1 MKTLYWLRS
10 DLRTQENQ
18 ALEVFLKQS
27 HGELVYAETKSSWA
41 WSIPKRKLRDGA
53 LLDLEVRLKK
63 KIIRLETTLIDYLKS
78 TPAPELIL
86 WTKESAL
93 WERQEEEEVKKWCQT
108 AGVKFE
114 EFDQHTL
121 VSEADL
127 PFALESMPFV
137 FTDFKNKLGKFSVHT
152 SSEVISDEFSP
163 GGESEALKRLRTYFW
178 ETKAVSH
185 YKETRNGM
193 IELNDSSK
201 FSPWL
206 ALGCLSPRSIYQEL
220 LRFEAELG
228 RNPSTE
234 HLVYELL
241 WRDYFKF
248 FSKKYGAQIFIES
261 GVRPLVFPRET
272 IRDHALFMKWCEGK
286 TGEDFVDANM
296 RELNLT
302 GWMSNRGRQN
312 VASFLMHDLKL
323 PWTWGARYFEEK
335 LIDYDPD
342 LNWGN
347 WLYFSGYG
355 SDPRSRKFNIKSQ
368 AETYDPAGEYRRKWL
383 DKV

>member
-1 MKTLYWLRS
+1 MKTIYWLRS

-18 ALEVFLKQS
+18 ALSEFLKQP
-27 HGELVYAETKSSWA
+27 HGELIYAETKSSRG
-41 WSIPKRKLRDGA
+41 WSTPKRKLRDDA
-53 LLDLEVRLKK
+53 LLDLELRLKRS
-63 KIIRLETTLIDYLKS
+63 ITRVSTSVIEYLKS
-78 TPAPELIL
+78 IPSPELIL
-86 WTKESAL
+86 WTKEYAV
-93 WERQEEEEVKKWCQT
+93 WERQEEEEVKQWCQNE
-108 AGVKFE
+108 GVWFR
-114 EFDQHTL
+114 EFDQQSL
-121 VSEADL
+121 VAEADL
-127 PFALESMPFV
+127 PFSLESMPFV
-137 FTDFKNKLGKFSVHT
+137 FTDFKNKLGMFLVRM
-152 SSEVISDEFSP
+152 SSELTYDEYSA
-163 GGESEALKRLRTYFW
+163 GGESIAIKRLQTYFW
-178 ETKAVSH
+178 DTKAVSH

-206 ALGCLSPRSIYQEL
+206 ALGCLSPRSIYQQL
-220 LRFEAELG
+220 LRFESQFG

-248 FSKKYGAQIFIES
+248 FSKKYGAKIFIES
-261 GVRPLVFPRET
+261 GVRPLVFPRQT
-272 IRDHALFMKWCEGK
+272 LRDREQLKKWCEGQ

-312 VASFLMHDLKL
+312 VASYLLHDLKL

-355 SDPRSRKFNIKSQ
+355 SDPRSRKFNVKSQ
-368 AETYDPAGEYRRKWL
+368 AEAYDGAGEYRKKWL
-383 DKV
+383 T